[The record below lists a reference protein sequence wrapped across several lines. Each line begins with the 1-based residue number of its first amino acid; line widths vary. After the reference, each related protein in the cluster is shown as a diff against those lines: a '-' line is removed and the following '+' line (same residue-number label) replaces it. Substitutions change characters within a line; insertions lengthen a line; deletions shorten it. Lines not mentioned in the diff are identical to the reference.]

1 MPGQM
6 PNQANALNDLSD
18 INLHVIETVAEDFIR
33 KHGSRSIHTG
43 QTHLENQ
50 DESMESELRRMLTNP
65 TVGIRQVIPA
75 ITFWITEFKLQFED
89 ALFEL
94 ERKRLLGLQSL
105 ADDLEK
111 LVSEKSEIQL
121 KLTLSELL
129 TELDHEELYEAIP
142 ALERHV
148 QSLETSNQP
157 APKTPAETVSR
168 LRTLLQFS
176 THEIDLVLHD
186 GLLKNEMLNANQ
198 TNKSDLEEKAQL
210 WLERHRDDKF
220 EVYID
225 AYQAET
231 IELQK
236 AIDRIVT
243 VKPSHFSMPTSHT
256 EGTNSNLLKKMVLK
270 FLGHWR
276 HNNSKKHTPQN
287 FT

>member
-6 PNQANALNDLSD
+6 LNQTDALNDLSD
-18 INLHVIETVAEDFIR
+18 LNIHVIETVAEDFIR

-43 QTHLENQ
+43 QTRLENQ

-65 TVGIRQVIPA
+65 AIGIRQVIPA

-89 ALFEL
+89 ALFDL

-105 ADDLEK
+105 ADELEN

-142 ALERHV
+142 ALERHL
-148 QSLETSNQP
+148 QSPEALSQP
-157 APKTPAETVSR
+157 APQTPDETVSR
-168 LRTLLQFS
+168 LRNLLQFS
-176 THEIDLVLHD
+176 AHEIDLVLHD
-186 GLLKNEMLNANQ
+186 GLLKSEGVSANQ
-198 TNKSDLEEKAQL
+198 TKGSELEEKAQL

-220 EVYID
+220 EAYIH

-231 IELQK
+231 IEVQK
-236 AIDRIVT
+236 AIDRIVSA
-243 VKPSHFSMPTSHT
+243 KPSHFSTPNPHI

-270 FLGHWR
+270 FLSHWR
-276 HNNSKKHTPQN
+276 HKNSQKHTP
-287 FT
+287 

>member
-6 PNQANALNDLSD
+6 LNQTDALNDLSD
-18 INLHVIETVAEDFIR
+18 LNIHVIETIAEDFIR
-33 KHGSRSIHTG
+33 KHGYRSIHTG
-43 QTHLENQ
+43 QTRLENQ

-65 TVGIRQVIPA
+65 AIGIRQVIPA

-105 ADDLEK
+105 ADELEN

-142 ALERHV
+142 ALEKHV
-148 QSLETSNQP
+148 QSPEALSQP
-157 APKTPAETVSR
+157 APQTPDETVSR
-168 LRTLLQFS
+168 LRNLLQFS
-176 THEIDLVLHD
+176 AHEIDLVLHD
-186 GLLKNEMLNANQ
+186 GLLKSEGVSANQ
-198 TNKSDLEEKAQL
+198 TKGSELEEKAQL

-220 EVYID
+220 EGYIH

-231 IELQK
+231 IEMQK

-243 VKPSHFSMPTSHT
+243 AKPSLLSKSTSHT
-256 EGTNSNLLKKMVLK
+256 KGTKSSLLKKMILK
-270 FLGHWR
+270 WLTYW
-276 HNNSKKHTPQN
+276 KKDPTEKHP
-287 FT
+287 